1 MKGSETP
8 RSLPGSTYMNPQKP
22 PKKNLFYLYEGPRD
36 LHEPPNRDPT
46 YMKGPESLPWRN
58 LFYLYEGPRD
68 LHEPLNKEFVL
79 PI

>member
-8 RSLPGSTYMNPQKP
+8 RSYL
-22 PKKNLFYLYEGPRD
+22 PKKNLFYLYEGP
-36 LHEPPNRDPT
+36 
-46 YMKGPESLPWRN
+46 K
-58 LFYLYEGPRD
+58 D

>member
-8 RSLPGSTYMNPQKP
+8 RSL
-22 PKKNLFYLYEGPRD
+22 PKKNLFYLYEGP
-36 LHEPPNRDPT
+36 
-46 YMKGPESLPWRN
+46 K
-58 LFYLYEGPRD
+58 D

>member
-1 MKGSETP
+1 
-8 RSLPGSTYMNPQKP
+8 
-22 PKKNLFYLYEGPRD
+22 
-36 LHEPPNRDPT
+36 
-46 YMKGPESLPWRN
+46 MKGPPSSLPRRD

>member
-8 RSLPGSTYMNPQKP
+8 RSLP
-22 PKKNLFYLYEGPRD
+22 KKNWFYLYEGP
-36 LHEPPNRDPT
+36 
-46 YMKGPESLPWRN
+46 K
-58 LFYLYEGPRD
+58 D

>member
-1 MKGSETP
+1 MKGRETSK
-8 RSLPGSTYMNPQKP
+8 SLLTG
-22 PKKNLFYLYEGPRD
+22 
-36 LHEPPNRDPT
+36 
-46 YMKGPESLPWRN
+46 N